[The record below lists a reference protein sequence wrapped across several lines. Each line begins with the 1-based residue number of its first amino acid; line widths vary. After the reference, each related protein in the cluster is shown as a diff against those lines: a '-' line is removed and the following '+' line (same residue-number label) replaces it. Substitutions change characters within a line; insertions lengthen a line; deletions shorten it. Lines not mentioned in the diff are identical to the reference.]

1 MPKFLLTLLDSD
13 FLKFF
18 TTNRELDDWQDTATS
33 WVLTALVIAIVG
45 AGLML
50 SYKWLR
56 KIMAA
61 SIVEKTWSRG
71 ETMVLMLVGLIPVLL
86 ATWVIWY
93 ATRDYFNI
101 IGVGGLVKG
110 ILFAWLLY
118 LLFMFIGHLL
128 SPWRR
133 EIL

>member
-1 MPKFLLTLLDSD
+1 MPVLLLTLFESD

-18 TTNRELDDWQDTATS
+18 TSNREIDDWQDTAS
-33 WVLTALVIAIVG
+33 GWVLTALVISVLC

-50 SYKWLR
+50 FYKWLR
-56 KIMAA
+56 KYMAG
-61 SIVEKTWSRG
+61 SIKEKTWSRG
-71 ETMVLMLVGLIPVLL
+71 ETSLLILVGLIPVFL
-86 ATWVIWY
+86 AALIIWY

-110 ILFAWLLY
+110 IVFSWLLY
-118 LLFMFIGHLL
+118 LIFMFAGHLL